1 MEIPK
6 RRPKKIKGG
15 KLIIPVSWIE
25 MNPKDA
31 KNAKNIAICVDGIR
45 VGVYYTDANISNL
58 TAVEMAKIN
67 TYAEIFDFSQDYRIY
82 GLIESEITED
92 TLIHNVDNAELI
104 RN

>member
-31 KNAKNIAICVDGIR
+31 KNAKNIGIR